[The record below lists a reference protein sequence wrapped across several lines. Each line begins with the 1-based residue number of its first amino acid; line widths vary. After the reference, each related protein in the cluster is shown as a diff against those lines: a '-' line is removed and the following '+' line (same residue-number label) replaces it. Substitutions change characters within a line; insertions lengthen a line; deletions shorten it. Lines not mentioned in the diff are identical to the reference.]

1 MKNKLF
7 EKYFVF
13 SPYFWLVLFF
23 FIPLAIIFKISISVS
38 EWGMP
43 PYQDIF
49 LFDNGFKINTTFENY
64 VYIFSDYYYIGSFVN
79 SLILALISTFF
90 CLLIG
95 FPLAFYIATSNIRLR
110 NILLVLVVIPFWS
123 SFLLRVYAWKII
135 LQNNG
140 ILNVILLN
148 LGITS
153 EPLQLLYNQYAVIMG
168 IVYTYLPLMIL
179 PLYGYL
185 NKFDLNL
192 IEASKDLGLNRIKTF
207 FKVILPLSVPGIVA
221 GSLLVFIPVVGE
233 FIIPEMLG
241 GSDRLYYGKI
251 LWEEF
256 FVNRNW
262 PGASALAFSGII
274 ILVLI
279 FYSFNE
285 NKRVMVWKGFSL
297 RWYNELFNNEQIIEA
312 FIISIK
318 IAALSATFATILGVM
333 IGYSLV
339 RIRKIPFK
347 SFYIFLSSTPLVLPE
362 LILGLSMLLFF
373 ISLNNVIGFPS
384 SRGQLTIFISHV
396 TFCIAFVAIIIQAR
410 LTDFNKNIEEAA
422 MDLGYNYTKVLYKI
436 TLPIIL
442 PSIIAGWL
450 LAFTISLDD
459 LVVASFTTGP
469 GANTLPIVVF
479 SKVRLGLSP
488 EVNALS
494 AILMFALI
502 IIGLFYFYFNK
513 KFKH

>member
-7 EKYFVF
+7 EKYFIF
-13 SPYFWLVLFF
+13 TPYFWLVLFF

-43 PYQDIF
+43 PYQELFIF
-49 LFDNGFKINTTFENY
+49 ENEFKFNATFENY
-64 VYIFSDYYYIGSFVN
+64 IYIFSDFYYIGSFIN

-95 FPLAFYIATSNIRLR
+95 YPLAFYIATSNVRLR

-140 ILNVILLN
+140 ILNLILLN

-192 IEASKDLGLNRIKTF
+192 IDASKDLGLNRVKTF
-207 FKVILPLSVPGIVA
+207 IKVILPLSIPGIIA

-262 PGASALAFSGII
+262 PSASALAFTGII
-274 ILVLI
+274 ILVLPI
-279 FYSFNE
+279 VFF
-285 NKRVMVWKGFSL
+285 
-297 RWYNELFNNEQIIEA
+297 QII
-312 FIISIK
+312 
-318 IAALSATFATILGVM
+318 
-333 IGYSLV
+333 YS
-339 RIRKIPFK
+339 RW
-347 SFYIFLSSTPLVLPE
+347 SE
-362 LILGLSMLLFF
+362 
-373 ISLNNVIGFPS
+373 
-384 SRGQLTIFISHV
+384 
-396 TFCIAFVAIIIQAR
+396 
-410 LTDFNKNIEEAA
+410 KNEI
-422 MDLGYNYTKVLYKI
+422 
-436 TLPIIL
+436 
-442 PSIIAGWL
+442 
-450 LAFTISLDD
+450 
-459 LVVASFTTGP
+459 
-469 GANTLPIVVF
+469 
-479 SKVRLGLSP
+479 
-488 EVNALS
+488 
-494 AILMFALI
+494 
-502 IIGLFYFYFNK
+502 
-513 KFKH
+513 